1 VVGRIGGPDWSVDLA
16 DLSGVFVRY
25 AAEGVHQPSPVLG
38 ADLESAS
45 CAERQAGLSAL
56 WEHLPCPVVNRMAG
70 GFSNHSKPYQLAVIR
85 EAGLAI
91 PRTLVTSDPDSA
103 AAFAASGSRV
113 IFKSLS
119 GVRSVVRCVEA
130 GDLRGSRT
138 YATVRRSSRASP
150 AAAVHT
156 VDAAVFATRVR
167 SDAVD
172 YRYAEKQG
180 ASIDMEPTTL
190 PLAVERA
197 CLRIARVLRL
207 TLAGIDLKETPYGRG
222 YCFEVNPVP
231 MFAYYEQHTG
241 QPISAAIADVLRRGR
256 EAQVENNGGEVWNDA
271 PSNESS
277 PSDHQQFVP

>member
-1 VVGRIGGPDWSVDLA
+1 V
-16 DLSGVFVRY
+16 
-25 AAEGVHQPSPVLG
+25 
-38 ADLESAS
+38 DLESAS

-103 AAFAASGSRV
+103 AAFAASGSPV

-119 GVRSVVRCVEA
+119 GVRSIVRCVEA
-130 GDLRGSRT
+130 EDVQRFALLRNGPAQFQE
-138 YATVRRSSRASP
+138 YVPGCNVR
-150 AAAVHT
+150 VHT
-156 VDAAVFATRVR
+156 VDTAVFATRVR

-197 CLRIARVLRL
+197 CLRIARALRL
-207 TLAGIDLKETPYGRG
+207 TLAGIDLKETPDGRW

-241 QPISAAIADVLRRGR
+241 QPISAAIADLLRGGR
-256 EAQVENNGGEVWNDA
+256 EAQVENNGGDLWNDP

-277 PSDHQQFVP
+277 PSDHQQFVTQPMTR